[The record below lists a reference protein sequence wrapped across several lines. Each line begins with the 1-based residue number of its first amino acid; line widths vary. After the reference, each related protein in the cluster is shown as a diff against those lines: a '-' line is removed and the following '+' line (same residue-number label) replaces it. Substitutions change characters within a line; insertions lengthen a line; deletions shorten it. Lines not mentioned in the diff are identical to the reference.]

1 MIVSEF
7 VFRLI
12 ITVAL
17 VITIVSPIVLIVF
30 WIRDWK
36 EKRLW

>member
-12 ITVAL
+12 ITIAL
-17 VITIVSPIVLIVF
+17 AITIVSPIVLIVF

-36 EKRLW
+36 GKRLW